1 MTRIS
6 PIVLFVVLGIGLLT
20 IAFHSVITAASPDQP
35 RLVTKWEH
43 MAMPV
48 EGEKLSIPEISRKII
63 AIGQDGWELV
73 DVETFVKGGN
83 TNKTVYFFK
92 RPKQ

>member
-1 MTRIS
+1 MNR
-6 PIVLFVVLGIGLLT
+6 IGLFTLCVVFGFGVLT
-20 IAFHSVITAASPDQP
+20 FRPVVTAASPDQP
-35 RLVTKWEH
+35 RPIAKWEH

-48 EGEKLSIPEISRKII
+48 EGDKLSTPEISRKII

-73 DVETFVKGGN
+73 DVATFVKGGN

-92 RPKQ
+92 RPKT